1 MALFDSNLTEF
12 LGQLASKEPVPGGG
26 SIAAL
31 SGAMA
36 AGLITM
42 VCDLTIGKKKYAEV
56 EDEIRALMD
65 RSETLRQE
73 LQDLA
78 EADVDAFR
86 RLGAA
91 YKLPRE
97 TSADVAI
104 RRDAIQQATRIATD
118 VPLRTA
124 QAAANIL
131 PLCQPAAEKG
141 NSAAVSD
148 VGVAALLAQAAVR
161 SALLNVEINLNT
173 LEDTMYVRQAR
184 AQVQQLT
191 ATLHEDTEAIMAI
204 VNAQLAG

>member
-1 MALFDSNLTEF
+1 MALLDSNLTEF
-12 LGQLASKEPVPGGG
+12 LSQLASKEPVPGGG

-73 LQDLA
+73 LQELA

-124 QAAANIL
+124 QAAAEL
-131 PLCQPAAEKG
+131 PF
-141 NSAAVSD
+141 SAAVSD

-173 LEDTMYVRQAR
+173 LEDALYVRQAR

-191 ATLHEDTEAIMAI
+191 ASLHEDTEAIMAL
-204 VNAQLAG
+204 VNAHLAG